1 MSNFAKEQ
9 LLKYGWTEG
18 KGLGKNENGIAEAL
32 RPKLKFNSEG
42 LGYNSSSSTEWWQT
56 AFDNASRNIVINK
69 QNDEIS
75 FSVVNKNSTADKAAE
90 IMLKSK
96 ESRQKMYNNSRKLE
110 MTNFIK
116 PLTLKK
122 IEKERKEE
130 ASKKI
135 SILTDDELFKA
146 CGGRT
151 GHKGARHGLTMSG
164 KLERIHQQEKRLLHL
179 MKRLTLKNAA
189 KTATEMDGNV
199 AKLNNNSN
207 NNNNNNTNVAITTTN
222 ESSSKENDFQIVKSK
237 ATIKRE
243 KRNMQ
248 HLTRLL
254 NNACNIDDITCSSN
268 ITEIKKNSSH
278 KDKKSK
284 DKRNKTSLISEII
297 TSPEEKHD
305 LVKSDQLQMHDK
317 TYKKHKKHRVVVVK
331 QKRTPVG
338 NIYKV
343 LDCPVELYN
352 LFKHQQISKSQGDI
366 NINRKSTD
374 TSPEDSYHSRHTS
387 CDKLKVQSISQIIK
401 KKKLY
406 HYRKVKGDLKWE
418 KYATPFDD
426 KFYRFIK
433 NFFNNSITEDVSSKL
448 KNLSVKGKKKETNN
462 DDRTSM

>member
-9 LLKYGWTEG
+9 LLKWGWIEG

-56 AFDNASRNIVINK
+56 AFDNASKNIVINK

-75 FSVVNKNSTADKAAE
+75 LSVVNKNSIADKVAE

-96 ESRQKMYNNSRKLE
+96 ESRQKMYNNSRKFE
-110 MTNFIK
+110 TADFIK
-116 PLTLKK
+116 L
-122 IEKERKEE
+122 EKETEEE
-130 ASKKI
+130 ASKKV
-135 SILTDDELFKA
+135 SVLTDDELFKA

-179 MKRLTLKNAA
+179 MKRLTLKKAA
-189 KTATEMDGNV
+189 KTATEMDYRNV
-199 AKLNNNSN
+199 IKLNNNS
-207 NNNNNNTNVAITTTN
+207 NNNNNTNVAITTTN

-254 NNACNIDDITCSSN
+254 NNACNIGDITCSSN
-268 ITEIKKNSSH
+268 ITEIKKSSSH

-284 DKRNKTSLISEII
+284 DKRNKTTLISEII

-305 LVKSDQLQMHDK
+305 LVNSDQLQVHDK

-331 QKRTPVG
+331 QKKTPVG

-343 LDCPVELYN
+343 LDCPAELYN
-352 LFKHQQISKSQGDI
+352 LYEHQQISKSQGDS
-366 NINRKSTD
+366 NINRESTN
-374 TSPEDSYHSRHTS
+374 TSPADSYHSRHTS
-387 CDKLKVQSISQIIK
+387 CDKLKIQSISQIIK

-406 HYRKVKGDLKWE
+406 HYKKVKGDLKLE
-418 KYATPFDD
+418 KYDTPFDVN
-426 KFYRFIK
+426 FYRFFK
-433 NFFNNSITEDVSSKL
+433 NYINTMMTEDVSSKL
-448 KNLSVKGKKKETNN
+448 KNLSVKGEKKETNN
-462 DDRTSM
+462 DDRTGM